1 MRLLLLATMKAPTKS
16 KQVPTLEEEV
26 ALLSQGYSFIA
37 GVDEAGRG
45 SLAGPVVAAAVI
57 LPLLS
62 PAQEKGWGHPTPR
75 QGAAPLGTLL
85 YPTKYQ
91 GDSGTDPA
99 LGQRIGMTDPL
110 LHAPLGTPFHFDHD
124 ECMACFKGVRDSKQ
138 LTAREREQLFEVI
151 MQHALA
157 VGVGIGS
164 VEMID
169 ERNILQATK
178 YAMRDALAQ
187 LTIPPQALLLDAI
200 HLPDIDVLQ
209 RPIIKGDELC
219 LSIAA
224 ASIIAKV
231 TRDRIM
237 IQLHEH
243 YPAYGFAQHKGYGT
257 ENHLAALREHGAT
270 PHHRRSF
277 APVREL
283 FGLFKEEE
291 LNSSRLVKPKWSE

>member
-1 MRLLLLATMKAPTKS
+1 MRAPTNS

-37 GVDEAGRG
+37 GIDEAGRG

-57 LPLLS
+57 LPL
-62 PAQEKGWGHPTPR
+62 R
-75 QGAAPLGTLL
+75 
-85 YPTKYQ
+85 
-91 GDSGTDPA
+91 
-99 LGQRIGMTDPL
+99 
-110 LHAPLGTPFHFDHD
+110 TPFRFDPD
-124 ECMACFKGVRDSKQ
+124 ECLACFEGVRDSKQ
-138 LTAREREQLFEVI
+138 LTARERERLFEVI
-151 MQHALA
+151 MQHAMA

-178 YAMRDALAQ
+178 YAMREALAQ

-200 HLPDIDVLQ
+200 HLPGIDLLQ
-209 RPIIKGDELC
+209 RSIIKGDALC

-231 TRDRIM
+231 TRDRMM

-243 YPAYGFAQHKGYGT
+243 FPIYGFAQHKGYGT
-257 ENHLAALREHGAT
+257 EYHLVALREHGAT

-283 FGLFKEEE
+283 YSLFTEEE
-291 LNSSRLVKPKWSE
+291 LNSSRLAVKSNWSE